1 MKVLDE
7 ALIQLDVDA
16 ATADE
21 AILHMADTLYRLG
34 YVKED
39 YAQRVLTR
47 EKEYPTG
54 LIGQGLGIAI
64 PHTDPECVI
73 KPAVCVLIP
82 KEPVKFMMMGT
93 KDEPVMAEIILPLV
107 VKDSRMQINMLKK
120 IMELLKDTEKLDKIR
135 ECKDKKEILRMLAF
149 LEEE

>member
-1 MKVLDE
+1 
-7 ALIQLDVDA
+7 
-16 ATADE
+16 
-21 AILHMADTLYRLG
+21 
-34 YVKED
+34 
-39 YAQRVLTR
+39 
-47 EKEYPTG
+47 
-54 LIGQGLGIAI
+54 
-64 PHTDPECVI
+64 
-73 KPAVCVLIP
+73 
-82 KEPVKFMMMGT
+82 MMMGT